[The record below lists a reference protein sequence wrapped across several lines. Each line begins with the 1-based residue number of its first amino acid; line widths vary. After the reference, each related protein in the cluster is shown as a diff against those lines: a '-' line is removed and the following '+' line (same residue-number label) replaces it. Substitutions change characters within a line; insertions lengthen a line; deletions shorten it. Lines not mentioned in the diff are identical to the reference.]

1 MKLADQPAYPCEV
14 TWGEDGIQG
23 RQTGNSS
30 GICTGM
36 TLRQYYA
43 GLAMQGMLANA
54 EITRPNEVCISEAAV
69 KIADA
74 LLAELEK

>member
-1 MKLADQPAYPCEV
+1 MKLGDRQAFPLGDY
-14 TWGEDGIQG
+14 TNGGE
-23 RQTGNSS
+23 N
-30 GICTGM
+30 GM

-54 EITRPNEVCISEAAV
+54 EITLPNEVCISEAAM